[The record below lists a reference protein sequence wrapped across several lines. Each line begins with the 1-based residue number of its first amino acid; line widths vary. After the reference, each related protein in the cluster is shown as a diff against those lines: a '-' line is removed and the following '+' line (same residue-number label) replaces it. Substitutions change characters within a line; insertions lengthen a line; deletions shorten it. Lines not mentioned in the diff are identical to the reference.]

1 MMWDVLHHSVRLEGP
16 FRVAVLYHVVYEGD
30 VVLLVL
36 LIPFKASL
44 QMAQTCF
51 GEFPI
56 MR

>member
-1 MMWDVLHHSVRLEGP
+1 MYHARLGGP
-16 FRVAVLYHVVYEGD
+16 FRAAVLYHIAYEGD

-56 MR
+56 VR